1 MNTLVSLGALAS
13 FGMSAAAVA
22 LPRLGWPT
30 FFEEPVMLLAFV
42 LLGRAVEERAKL
54 RATSDMSALLN
65 LLPATAR
72 LVSGGAGGGSD
83 AGSAD
88 ASSYFREVPTN
99 ALIADDLILV
109 LPGDRI
115 PVDGVVAKGTSQVDE
130 AAINGEPIPRPR
142 RRDVVSPARSTA
154 TAPSPCASSPAAR
167 RRRWR
172 ASCAWSRRRSRGRRP
187 CSGWRTR

>member
-1 MNTLVSLGALAS
+1 MARAAKRGPNMNTLVSLGALAS

-22 LPRLGWPT
+22 LPKLGWPT

-72 LVSGGAGGGSD
+72 LVSGGGGAGPGGGAGGD
-83 AGSAD
+83 D
-88 ASSYFREVPTN
+88 ASSYYREVPTN

-115 PVDGVVAKGTSQVDE
+115 PVDGVVAKGTSQVDGGDQRR
-130 AAINGEPIPRPR
+130 APPRQ
-142 RRDVVSPARSTA
+142 S
-154 TAPSPCASSPAAR
+154 AR
-167 RRRWR
+167 RRRRLR
-172 ASCAWSRRRSRGRRP
+172 AGTVNCDGAITVRVVSISPSAIIGP
-187 CSGWRTR
+187 PAHV